1 MLVVYFY
8 TCTCK
13 IFTPSSVMQSRNARE
28 KLYDDLYEM
37 SKPLARYAE
46 DEDLEKRLK
55 ERERDGDPMLA
66 FIKKTKKV
74 KIEEKGLPKKGW

>member
-1 MLVVYFY
+1 M
-8 TCTCK
+8 
-13 IFTPSSVMQSRNARE
+13 FTHCSVAQSKSASER
-28 KLYDDLYEM
+28 LHDDLYEM

-66 FIKKTKKV
+66 FIKKTRKV
-74 KIEEKGLPKKGW
+74 KIEGRGLPKRGW